1 MRGLD
6 AHRAAGA
13 RQAVEFLHGRDHV
26 VHVLDHMDRQ
36 HAVEAVIA
44 ERIRGAVA
52 VDADGAGPLVD
63 AAADIQ
69 RFYTSWIAIFRHS
82 SSTST
87 AKAAWSRVIT
97 SGGHSRIEFSPAPST
112 SRPRSNASSS

>member
-6 AHRAAGA
+6 AHRAAHA
-13 RQAVEFLHGRDHV
+13 RQAVELLHGANHV
-26 VHVLDHMDRQ
+26 LHVLDNVNRQ

-44 ERIRGAVA
+44 ERIRGAVEVAQHVGAARGIA
-52 VDADGAGPLVD
+52 VDADGTGPLVD
-63 AAADIQ
+63 PAADIQ
-69 RFYTSWIAIFRHS
+69 RSYASRIAIFRHS

-97 SGGHSRIEFSPAPST
+97 S
-112 SRPRSNASSS
+112 